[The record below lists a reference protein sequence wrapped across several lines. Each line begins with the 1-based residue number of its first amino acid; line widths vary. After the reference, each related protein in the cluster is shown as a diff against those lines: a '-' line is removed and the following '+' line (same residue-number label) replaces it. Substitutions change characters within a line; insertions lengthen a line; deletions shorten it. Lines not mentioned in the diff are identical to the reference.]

1 MMEHS
6 DRVPLHIETCVLGQ
20 AAIHVS
26 TISRATTAVHT
37 VSTMPSKLLIST
49 PHWKIPDMD
58 M

>member
-6 DRVPLHIETCVLGQ
+6 DRVLRHIETRVLGQ

-26 TISRATTAVHT
+26 TISRATSAVHT
-37 VSTMPSKLLIST
+37 VQMMPSELLIST
-49 PHWKIPDMD
+49 PHWKIPNMD